1 MSNSR
6 YLELIIQTTALFLSS
21 LQFSDYQIGLF
32 FTLVLLGDVFLGG
45 FLTLIADRTGRRK
58 VLIGGSILMISS
70 GIVFAF
76 FNNFWIL
83 LISAIFGVISVT
95 GGDFG
100 PFRSIEESVLSQL
113 TSPQTRA
120 DVLAWYVTFSTLGS
134 AIGSEVSGRIVHSLQ
149 AKGWTL
155 PNAYHTLFW
164 LYVTMGIVNAGL
176 TLLLTQD
183 CEMDKVEDA
192 YTQIP
197 QHEQPNTA
205 AIEGPEP
212 IAELPLK
219 HSDSPWYKRSLIGV
233 FSRFSQLSPGTLKIM
248 IKLWILLAVDS
259 LADGMVPYTL
269 TNYYIDENFSPSK
282 STLGDVTS
290 IAYVLGAISTVFS
303 GPLAR
308 KIGMSYCTHTSVCT
322 TIFSMSEAGNTS

>member
-1 MSNSR
+1 MDQVWINSQATK
-6 YLELIIQTTALFLSS
+6 LICETTALFLSS

-58 VLIGGSILMISS
+58 VLVGGSALMVSS
-70 GIVFAF
+70 GMVFAF
-76 FNNFWIL
+76 ADNFWVL

-113 TSPQTRA
+113 TTPQTRA

-149 AKGWTL
+149 AKGRSL
-155 PNAYHTLFW
+155 PDAYHTLFW

-176 TLLLTQD
+176 TMLLTQE
-183 CEMDKVEDA
+183 CEMDKVDDS
-192 YTQIP
+192 YTQLS
-197 QHEQPNTA
+197 QQDLHYTA
-205 AIEGPEP
+205 ADEEPEP
-212 IAELPLK
+212 NHELP
-219 HSDSPWYKRSLIGV
+219 STQYNTPWYKRSLTGLS
-233 FSRFSQLSPGTLKIM
+233 SRFSQLSPGTLKIM
-248 IKLWILLAVDS
+248 TKLWILLAVDS
-259 LADGMVPYTL
+259 LADGMVPYSL
-269 TNYYIDENFSPSK
+269 TNYYMDKRFSPNK
-282 STLGDVTS
+282 STLGDVNS
-290 IAYVLGAISTVFS
+290 VAYVLGAISTVFS

-308 KIGMSYCTHTSVCT
+308 QIG
-322 TIFSMSEAGNTS
+322 E